1 MSHLLLTLTDDDT
14 EVEHVE
20 QARREG
26 VNISEFPTTV
36 AAAKAA
42 RAAGIAIVMGGPN
55 LVKGGSHSGNV
66 AAAELAK
73 LDLLDIFSSDYV
85 PASLLQS
92 AFLLRDSVGLGM
104 PKAVA
109 TVTKNPA
116 HVIGLND
123 CGELAPGLRA
133 DLIRVRMSGDMP
145 IVRGAWHKG
154 ERAF

>member
-1 MSHLLLTLTDDDT
+1 
-14 EVEHVE
+14 VE
-20 QARREG
+20 QASQERIA
-26 VNISEFPTTV
+26 ISEFPTTV
-36 AAAKAA
+36 AAARAA

-66 AAAELAK
+66 SAAELAQ

-92 AFLLRDSVGLGM
+92 AFLLRDTVGWSM
-104 PKAVA
+104 PKAVR
-109 TVTKNPA
+109 TVTRNPA
-116 HVIGLND
+116 LAIGLSD
-123 CGELAPGLRA
+123 RGELAAGLRA

-145 IVRGAWHKG
+145 IVRGAWHAG